1 MTTSSPRRDHPH
13 ARLFLALA
21 RALVRLYPAHW
32 RRRYADELLDL
43 LLRRPP
49 TRGDITDLA
58 GHLLYTHLH
67 PDLALT
73 GDEPYSERLDFLM
86 RTLRSS
92 EIIIFCSFVLMVI
105 ADFQFGGL
113 VDGGPYAPLVGAGL
127 SWPII
132 QFEPGNALSLTMA
145 VQSAGLDL
153 AFLAVLAGGLPLA
166 IAAWRRSPRIRRLF
180 LLPLAG
186 FVLAILP
193 LPIAF
198 LLRGPVATIN
208 LTFETPITITYLCW
222 FVLLAAVSVWAIVR
236 AIVESDVPDRLFRFA
251 VVPGVLAAVGLL
263 VMLGATVAFGVIA
276 HIQVPQLFDHS
287 DASKGYVTLV
297 TWAIDVALMAA
308 AVLMAL
314 VAVVRGISFPTNLTS
329 GHVST
334 ETA

>member
-1 MTTSSPRRDHPH
+1 MTTSSPRPDHPY
-13 ARLFLALA
+13 ARLSLALA
-21 RALVRLYPAHW
+21 QVLVRLYPERW

-43 LLRRPP
+43 LVRRPP
-49 TRGDITDLA
+49 TLRDIADLA

-73 GDEPYSERLDFLM
+73 GDEPYSERLDSLM

-92 EIIIFCSFVLMVI
+92 EIIIFCSFVLIVI

-113 VDGGPYAPLVGAGL
+113 VDGGPYASLVGAGL

-153 AFLAVLAGGLPLA
+153 AFLAVLVGGLPLA
-166 IAAWRRSPRIRRLF
+166 IAAWRRSPHIRRLF

-186 FVLAILP
+186 FFLAILP

-222 FVLLAAVSVWAIVR
+222 FVVLAAVSVWAIAC
-236 AIVESDVPDRLFRFA
+236 AIVEGDVPDRLLRFA
-251 VVPGVLAAVGLL
+251 VVPGVLATVGLL

-276 HIQVPQLFDHS
+276 HTQVPQLFDHS
-287 DASKGYVTLV
+287 DPSKGYVTLI

-308 AVLMAL
+308 AVLMA
-314 VAVVRGISFPTNLTS
+314 VFAVVRGISFPTNLTS
-329 GHVST
+329 RHVGT